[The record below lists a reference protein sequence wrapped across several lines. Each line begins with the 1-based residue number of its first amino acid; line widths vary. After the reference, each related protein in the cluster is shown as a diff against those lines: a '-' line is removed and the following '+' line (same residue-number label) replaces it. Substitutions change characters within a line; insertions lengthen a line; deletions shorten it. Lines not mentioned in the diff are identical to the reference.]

1 MITTNNL
8 RVRETNPL
16 LTPDQIRAE
25 LPLSDSVSELVSATR
40 EQIREILWGRDPRL
54 LVVVGPCSIHDP
66 AAALDYATRLA
77 RLKARFL
84 DQLLIVMRVYF
95 EKPRTT
101 VGWKGLINDPNI
113 DGSYDILLGLRM
125 ARGVLLGVAE
135 LGLGTASEMLDPN
148 VPQYTAEL
156 VSWSAIGARTT
167 ESQTHRELAS
177 GLSMPVGFKNATD
190 GGIDVAVNA
199 IVSAA
204 RPHHFLGVDEQG
216 RVSII
221 GTTGNPD
228 CHLVLRGGSSG
239 PNYDAA
245 SLAAAASRLAAS
257 GGCSRIMVDCSH
269 DNSGKNHERQPE
281 VLREVTEQLSAG
293 SPHIAGV
300 MIESHI
306 VAGCQKPAP
315 RDQLVYGQS
324 ITDACVDLD
333 TTERM
338 LEELARGMKNRR
350 RCAA

>member
-1 MITTNNL
+1 MIITNNL

-25 LPLSDSVSELVSATR
+25 LSLTDSLAELVSVTR
-40 EQIREILWGRDPRL
+40 TQIREILWGRDPRL

-66 AAALDYATRLA
+66 VAALDYATRLA
-77 RLKARFL
+77 RLRQRYD

-113 DGSYDILLGLRM
+113 DGSYDIQLGLRM
-125 ARGVLLGVAE
+125 ARGVLRGVAE

-148 VPQYTAEL
+148 VPQYIADL

-190 GGIDVAVNA
+190 GGIEVAVNA

-216 RVSII
+216 RVSVV

-228 CHLVLRGGSSG
+228 CHLVLRGGTSG

-245 SLAAAASRLAAS
+245 SIEAAASCLASS
-257 GGCSRIMVDCSH
+257 GGCPRILIDCSH

-281 VLREVTEQLSAG
+281 VLAHVTAQLSSG

-306 VAGCQKPAP
+306 VAGSQKPAP
-315 RDQLVYGQS
+315 RETLVYGQS

-338 LEELARGMKNRR
+338 LEELAQGMKNRR
-350 RCAA
+350 KHAA